1 MGKSSSGVIKR
12 GEIQNLVSIENHLD
26 IDEAFKREII
36 DLKNLNDG
44 FSIFHV

>member
-1 MGKSSSGVIKR
+1 VSSNVAI
-12 GEIQNLVSIENHLD
+12 ENLVSIENHLD

-36 DLKNLNDG
+36 DLNDG